1 MMAPGGKCGGR
12 LSHSL
17 SSIFQCQS
25 GNSGIID
32 SGQQVSNHSFMKK
45 ILWSFGGFVLLLI
58 VVGIILPSR
67 SLVERD
73 ILIDTHAATI
83 FALLNDF
90 RQVSKWSPT
99 LDGDPNARIDIS
111 GPARGVGAS
120 IIWDGHIIGQGRQTI
135 IESVPYERLTAQFEL
150 GDQEPAT
157 ATFTLSSEEGMTRVV
172 WLHDS
177 DHGFNLVGR
186 YLGLLQGSIIGT
198 EHEQGL
204 SRLKELA
211 ENLPRGDFSDIEIEQ
226 IVVEAADIAYLRTT
240 SIPEA
245 TAISE
250 AMGDAY
256 FSVLTF
262 IDEYGLD
269 DAGAPLSITRTFSG
283 SELVFDAAIP
293 VRGLNAATPRTGEAV
308 KIGTTYAG
316 PVIRVK
322 HVGSYR
328 TLGRTHDK
336 IAAYLAALGIQR
348 NGDAWESY
356 ISDPIRT
363 DEADLLTYVYYPIR
377 QMGDET

>member
-1 MMAPGGKCGGR
+1 
-12 LSHSL
+12 
-17 SSIFQCQS
+17 
-25 GNSGIID
+25 
-32 SGQQVSNHSFMKK
+32 MKK
-45 ILWSFGGFVLLLI
+45 ILWSFGGFILLLI
-58 VVGIILPSR
+58 VVGIMLPSR

-120 IIWDGHIIGQGRQTI
+120 IYWDGHIIGQGRQTI
-135 IESVPYERLTAQFEL
+135 IDSVPYERLTAQIEL
-150 GDQEPAT
+150 GDQAPAT
-157 ATFTLSSEEGMTRVV
+157 ATFTLSSEEEMTRVS
-172 WLHDS
+172 WLHES

-186 YLGLLQGSIIGT
+186 YFGLLQGSIIGP
-198 EHEQGL
+198 EQEEGL
-204 SRLKELA
+204 ARLKELA

-250 AMGDAY
+250 AMGAAY
-256 FSVLTF
+256 FSVLNF

-293 VRGLNAATPRTGEAV
+293 VRGISAATPRTGEVV

>member
-1 MMAPGGKCGGR
+1 MIA
-12 LSHSL
+12 
-17 SSIFQCQS
+17 
-25 GNSGIID
+25 
-32 SGQQVSNHSFMKK
+32 
-45 ILWSFGGFVLLLI
+45 I

-67 SLVERD
+67 ALVERD
-73 ILIDTHAATI
+73 ILIDAHAATI

-99 LDGDPNARIDIS
+99 LAGDPNARIDIS
-111 GPARGVGAS
+111 GPTRGVGAS
-120 IIWDGHIIGQGRQTI
+120 INWDGHIIGQGHRTI
-135 IESVPYERLTAQFEL
+135 IESVPNERITTQFEI
-150 GDQEPAT
+150 GDRASAT
-157 ATFTLSSEEGMTRVV
+157 ATFTVSREQEMTRVV
-172 WLHDS
+172 WLHES
-177 DHGFNLVGR
+177 NYGFNLVAR
-186 YLGLLQGSIIGT
+186 YFGLVQGSVIGS
-198 EHEQGL
+198 EQEEGL

-226 IVVEAADIAYLRTT
+226 IVVEASDIAYLRTT

-250 AMGDAY
+250 AMGEAY
-256 FSVLTF
+256 FSVLIF
-262 IDEYGLD
+262 IDKYDLD

-293 VRGLNAATPRTGEAV
+293 VRSLTDATPRTGEAV
-308 KIGTTYAG
+308 KIGRTYAG

-328 TLGRTHDK
+328 SLGRTHDK

-377 QMGDET
+377 QMGDEI

>member
-1 MMAPGGKCGGR
+1 
-12 LSHSL
+12 
-17 SSIFQCQS
+17 
-25 GNSGIID
+25 
-32 SGQQVSNHSFMKK
+32 MKK
-45 ILWSFGGFVLLLI
+45 ILWSSGGLILLLFI
-58 VVGIILPSR
+58 VGIMLPSR
-67 SLVERD
+67 PRVERE

-90 RQVSKWSPT
+90 RQVGKWSPM
-99 LDGDPNARIDIS
+99 LDGDPNANINIS

-120 IIWDGHIIGQGRQTI
+120 IGWDGHIIGLGRQSIT
-135 IESVPYERLTAQFEL
+135 ESVPYEKITVQLEI
-150 GDQEPAT
+150 GDQAPAT
-157 ATFTLSSEEGMTRVV
+157 VSFSLSSEEEMTRVV
-172 WLHDS
+172 WLHES
-177 DHGFNLVGR
+177 DYRLNLVGR
-186 YLGLLQGSIIGT
+186 YFGLVQGSIIGA
-198 EHEQGL
+198 EQEEGL
-204 SRLKELA
+204 ARLKELA
-211 ENLPRGDFSDIEIEQ
+211 ENLPRADFSDVEIEQ
-226 IVVEAADIAYLRTT
+226 IVVEASDIAYLRTT

-250 AMGDAY
+250 AMGEAY
-256 FSVLTF
+256 FSVLNF

-293 VRGLNAATPRTGEAV
+293 VRGLSAATPRTGAAV

-322 HVGSYR
+322 HIGSYR

-336 IAAYLAALGIQR
+336 IAAYLAALGIER

-377 QMGDET
+377 H

>member
-1 MMAPGGKCGGR
+1 
-12 LSHSL
+12 
-17 SSIFQCQS
+17 
-25 GNSGIID
+25 
-32 SGQQVSNHSFMKK
+32 MKK
-45 ILWSFGGFVLLLI
+45 ILWSCGGVVLLVI

-67 SLVERD
+67 PRVERE
-73 ILIDTHAATI
+73 ILIDAHAATI

-90 RQVSKWSPT
+90 RQVSKWSPL
-99 LDGDPNARIDIS
+99 LDGDPNANIDIS
-111 GPARGVGAS
+111 GPARGVSAS
-120 IIWDGHIIGQGRQTI
+120 ISWDGHIVGRGRQI
-135 IESVPYERLTAQFEL
+135 ITDSVPYESITLQVEL
-150 GDQEPAT
+150 GDQAPAT
-157 ATFTLSSEEGMTRVV
+157 SSFTLSSEEEMTRVT
-172 WLHDS
+172 WMHES
-177 DHGFNLVGR
+177 DYRLNLVGR
-186 YLGLLQGSIIGT
+186 YFGLVQGSIIGA
-198 EHEQGL
+198 EQEQGL
-204 SRLKELA
+204 ARLKELA
-211 ENLPRGDFSDIEIEQ
+211 ENLPRADFSEVEIEQ

-250 AMGDAY
+250 AMGEAY
-256 FSVLTF
+256 FSVLNF
-262 IDEYGLD
+262 IDKYGLD

-293 VRGLNAATPRTGEAV
+293 VRGLTAATPRTGEAV

-322 HVGSYR
+322 HIGPYR

-336 IAAYLAALGIQR
+336 IAAYLAALGIER

-377 QMGDET
+377 H

>member
-1 MMAPGGKCGGR
+1 
-12 LSHSL
+12 
-17 SSIFQCQS
+17 
-25 GNSGIID
+25 
-32 SGQQVSNHSFMKK
+32 
-45 ILWSFGGFVLLLI
+45 LLLI

-73 ILIDTHAATI
+73 ILIDAHAATI

-90 RQVSKWSPT
+90 RQVSKWSPA
-99 LDGDPNARIDIS
+99 LDGDPNARIVIN

-120 IIWDGHIIGQGRQTI
+120 IYWDGHIIGEGRQTI
-135 IESVPYERLTAQFEL
+135 IDSVPYERLTAQLEL
-150 GDQEPAT
+150 GDQAPAT
-157 ATFTLSSEEGMTRVV
+157 ATFTLSAEAGMTRVV

-186 YLGLLQGSIIGT
+186 YFGLLQGSIVGT
-198 EHEQGL
+198 EQDEGL

-256 FSVLTF
+256 FSILNF

-293 VRGLNAATPRTGEAV
+293 VRGLNAATPRTGKAV

-328 TLGRTHDK
+328 TLARTHDK

-377 QMGDET
+377 QIGDES